1 MKMRIRYA
9 VAAVAIPV
17 VMSVAATPSSA
28 GALDSIEHA
37 VAKDVTKAEKGA
49 VKEVGQVGKV
59 IVVVVPEGANLAG
72 TVRTAVSKGHS
83 PEGEVARIP
92 GLKEFKPLTNE
103 AGQFAKRQVNE
114 PRMGLRNP

>member
-17 VMSVAATPSSA
+17 VMSVAATPSFA

-37 VAKDVTKAEKGA
+37 VAKDVTRAEKGA

-92 GLKEFKPLTNE
+92 GLKEFKPLANE
-103 AGQFAKRQVNE
+103 AGQFAKRQVND
-114 PRMGLRNP
+114 PRMSPRNP